1 MSITSRL
8 TTMQPERA
16 DRVLSVVERIVKGRE
31 GVWVR
36 LHSFV
41 VASSIGVSLLAGNR
55 QGACPFMAE
64 TAAFWVVLAGVV
76 ALLQMLAV
84 ATDRVGDRAIAGNTA
99 GIFFGMAAAVT
110 VYQEPLSFVG
120 HCLASLAFWCLMPA
134 IKGLLD

>member
-16 DRVLSVVERIVKGRE
+16 DRVLSVVERFVKGRE

-55 QGACPFMAE
+55 QGRVRSWPKRRLSGWYWPESSPF
-64 TAAFWVVLAGVV
+64 FK
-76 ALLQMLAV
+76 
-84 ATDRVGDRAIAGNTA
+84 
-99 GIFFGMAAAVT
+99 
-110 VYQEPLSFVG
+110 
-120 HCLASLAFWCLMPA
+120 CLP
-134 IKGLLD
+134 